1 MLSSKEFKLI
11 RYLKAL
17 FYMYFKSHK
26 ADQKD
31 GIIKN
36 HFLEYA
42 DVYDKLREN
51 LLFGRKEFYSGMEL
65 KSGGIWIE
73 FGGGTGYTLELL
85 GNKINK
91 LEKVYIV
98 DLSEELLTVAKARGE
113 RLGWKN
119 VEYKCINLFDFKLPE
134 GKKADYISFSY
145 SLSMIPHW
153 NNALDYSLNL
163 LNTNGEF
170 LLIDFY
176 LYSRKLKDLRF
187 QKQSSLKKVIL
198 KKYFSMGDVVLDEN
212 VLPTLLGKLKT
223 LKSGTQSKRP
233 IFALIKSPYF
243 FYRGVKV

>member
-1 MLSSKEFKLI
+1 MI

-26 ADQKD
+26 TDKNGD
-31 GIIKN
+31 TIKS

-51 LLFGRKEFYSGMEL
+51 LLFGRREFYSNIEL
-65 KSGGIWIE
+65 KHGGIWIE

-85 GNKINK
+85 GKNIRK
-91 LEKVYIV
+91 LDKVYIV
-98 DLSEELLTVAKARGE
+98 DLSEELLSVARARGE

-119 VEYKCINLFDFKLPE
+119 VEYICTNLFDFNLPE

-145 SLSMIPHW
+145 SLSMIPNW
-153 NNALDYSLNL
+153 EKALDFSFNILDSK
-163 LNTNGEF
+163 GEF

-176 LYSRKLKDLRF
+176 LYSQKLMDPQV
-187 QKQSSLKKVIL
+187 QKQSYLKKVIL
-198 KKYFSMGDVVLDEN
+198 KKYFSLGDVNLNED
-212 VLPTLLGKLKT
+212 VLPTLLVKLKPLQT
-223 LKSGTQSKRP
+223 GTDSKRP

-243 FYRGVKV
+243 FYRGVKL